1 MARDARGIHRHRARG
16 GARAVVI
23 KGDSRASGANQPAIS
38 GGRRAA
44 GKERKSWRPCLAGE
58 WIDDQGGTVSV
69 AAAGSADRRERR
81 AVSAGVLALPEVQR
95 GVLQADYG
103 RAVGYQ
109 GRERVRRT
117 EWQKTRDRNE
127 AIDARSYA
135 RAAAAVYGMDR
146 FNDGIWSGLE
156 DRVEEMSKRVG
167 QPQQPAA
174 PAGPP
179 QRTIRGRLLTNDPPP
194 RRW

>member
-1 MARDARGIHRHRARG
+1 M
-16 GARAVVI
+16 
-23 KGDSRASGANQPAIS
+23 
-38 GGRRAA
+38 
-44 GKERKSWRPCLAGE
+44 
-58 WIDDQGGTVSV
+58 

-146 FNDGIWSGLE
+146 FNDAVWSGLE
-156 DRVEEMSKRVG
+156 DRLEEMSKKLG
-167 QPQQPAA
+167 QPQQAA
-174 PAGPP
+174 PPAGPP
-179 QRTIRGRLLTNDPPP
+179 QRTIRGRFFTNDPPP